1 MLHGVGAETP
11 TQVVTFL
18 AAAQAG
24 GTVAGI
30 IVLMIFLVGLFISN
44 GVITVASAYGF
55 REASR
60 RRRAQLVLGT
70 ATAVISIG
78 VGVLFV
84 VGEDSV
90 LPAFFAG

>member
-24 GTVAGI
+24 GVAAGI
-30 IVLMIFLVGLFISN
+30 VVLVTFLVGLFVSN
-44 GVITVASAYGF
+44 TAITVASAYGF

-60 RRRAQLVLGT
+60 RRRWQLGLG
-70 ATAVISIG
+70 AVTAVVSLL
-78 VGVLFV
+78 VGVLFAL
-84 VGEDSV
+84 GQDAT